1 MMPDAVPVQA
11 QDDAA
16 AAAAPPV
23 YDRYPAAVRTRLL
36 ELRALIL
43 RTAAATDGVGP
54 LDETLKWGQP
64 SFLTRQSG
72 SGSTIRID
80 ARRGDPGHYAL
91 YVHCQ
96 SGLMGEFRALY
107 GDRLRLEGDRAVVLS
122 IDEDVPEE
130 TLGHCIALALT
141 HHRRKGRRRS

>member
-1 MMPDAVPVQA
+1 M
-11 QDDAA
+11 
-16 AAAAPPV
+16 
-23 YDRYPAAVRTRLL
+23 RLL
-36 ELRALIL
+36 ALRELIL

-54 LDETLKWGQP
+54 VEETLKWGQP

-96 SGLMGEFRALY
+96 SGLMDEFRALY
-107 GDRLRLEGDRAVVLS
+107 GDVLRLKGDRAIVLS
-122 IDEDVPEE
+122 IDEAVPDEARR
-130 TLGHCIALALT
+130 HCIELALT
-141 HHRRKGRRRS
+141 HHSRKRRRKR